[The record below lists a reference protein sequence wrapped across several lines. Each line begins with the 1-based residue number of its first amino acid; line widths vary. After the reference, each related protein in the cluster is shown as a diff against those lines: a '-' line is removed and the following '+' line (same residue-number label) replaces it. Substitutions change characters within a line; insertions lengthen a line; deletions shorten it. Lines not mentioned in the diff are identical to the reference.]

1 MKVLKTESA
10 TKENVYL
17 QADMHALVSK
27 EFIARVQ
34 PICNFELASRSIPS
48 TNCEDI
54 TEDGLDG
61 HVCCLLI
68 GAGHPDTVYIDI
80 VAVCCL
86 MLAAGFCV
94 LLKQIL

>member
-1 MKVLKTESA
+1 MCTYRQ
-10 TKENVYL
+10 TC
-17 QADMHALVSK
+17 MHLFLRSSLPECSHFVTLNWPLAQY
-27 EFIARVQ
+27 RP
-34 PICNFELASRSIPS
+34 PIV
-48 TNCEDI
+48 
-54 TEDGLDG
+54 EDGLDG
-61 HVCCLLI
+61 HGCCLLI

>member
-10 TKENVYL
+10 TKGNVYL
-17 QADMHALVSK
+17 QADMHALVSN

-34 PICNFELASRSIPS
+34 PFCNFELASRSIPS

-68 GAGHPDTVYIDI
+68 GAGHPDTVYI
-80 VAVCCL
+80 L
-86 MLAAGFCV
+86 TLWLFAA
-94 LLKQIL
+94 